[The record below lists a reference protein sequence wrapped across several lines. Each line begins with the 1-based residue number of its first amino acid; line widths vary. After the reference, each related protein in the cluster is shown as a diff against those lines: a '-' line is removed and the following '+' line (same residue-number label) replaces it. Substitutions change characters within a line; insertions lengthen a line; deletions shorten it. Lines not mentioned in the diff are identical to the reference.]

1 MRFYSQ
7 SARSKALTAT
17 MLPKGCFEGKVA
29 LVTGG
34 GTGLGK
40 GIATKLSELGA
51 IVAIMS
57 RKQGVVEL
65 SAKEIEEKTKN
76 GVIPLSAD
84 VRDADAVA
92 KALDKLDDLAGVPSV
107 VVNNA

>member
-1 MRFYSQ
+1 MRLFSTH
-7 SARSKALTAT
+7 ARSKAICST
-17 MLPKGCFEGKVA
+17 MLPKGSFKGKVA

-51 IVAIMS
+51 TVAILS
-57 RKQGVVEL
+57 RKKGVVEVA
-65 SAKEIEEKTKN
+65 AKEIEKLTQNE
-76 GVIPLSAD
+76 VIALSAD
-84 VRDADAVA
+84 VRDADAV
-92 KALDKLDDLAGVPSV
+92 KLALDELDDRAGVPSV